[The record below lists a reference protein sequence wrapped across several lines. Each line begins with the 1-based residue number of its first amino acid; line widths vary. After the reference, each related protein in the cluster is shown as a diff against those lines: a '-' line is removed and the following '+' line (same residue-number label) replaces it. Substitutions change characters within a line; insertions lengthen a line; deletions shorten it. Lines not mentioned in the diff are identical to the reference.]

1 MIVGWVIFFGG
12 IWLLLTILEPF
23 VVYMETGA
31 ECDRKYARARER
43 DEARMRELQEQHADL
58 AKQLAPQQEVL
69 LQPKSKRQLKREA
82 WKARRKEKKLANNST
97 DSKNLLGP

>member
-31 ECDRKYARARER
+31 ECDRKYARAREK
-43 DEARMRELQEQHADL
+43 DETRMRELQEQQAVL
-58 AKQLAPQQEVL
+58 AKQIVPQQEVL
-69 LQPKSKRQLKREA
+69 SKPKSKRQLKREA

-97 DSKNLLGP
+97 DSKTLLGQ